1 MLHSLGIPYEIIA
14 DASGCMLVV
23 PQHALEKAKFEIWQ
37 YDSENRSPNSN
48 VQAIKPVYQNAVP
61 GVIAYIVIVILV
73 AWLAGEATFNKNWYA
88 AGRVDGSLIRDGEW
102 WRSVTALT
110 LHSGLRHLAGNIGFG
125 AVFGL
130 LAGSLA
136 GPGVAWLTIVLASAT
151 ANLLNTMLLDSTH
164 KAIGAST
171 AVFAALGVVAGFSWR
186 AKLMAQDRW
195 AYRLGPIIGGI
206 ALLAYTG
213 TGDENTDIGA
223 HVLGFVC
230 GFFGGMLLTAF
241 ADYLPRQKI
250 QIAAGIAAVTIVA
263 TAWIAGLQLWA

>member
-102 WRSVTALT
+102 WRTVTALT
-110 LHSGLRHLAGNIGFG
+110 LHSGLRHL
-125 AVFGL
+125 
-130 LAGSLA
+130 S
-136 GPGVAWLTIVLASAT
+136 
-151 ANLLNTMLLDSTH
+151 
-164 KAIGAST
+164 
-171 AVFAALGVVAGFSWR
+171 
-186 AKLMAQDRW
+186 
-195 AYRLGPIIGGI
+195 
-206 ALLAYTG
+206 
-213 TGDENTDIGA
+213 
-223 HVLGFVC
+223 
-230 GFFGGMLLTAF
+230 
-241 ADYLPRQKI
+241 
-250 QIAAGIAAVTIVA
+250 
-263 TAWIAGLQLWA
+263 